1 MKFIQIVQ
9 LLLPLTRLLPLR
21 ICTIIVFLE
30 LIPLTSKALASLAK
44 QAKLYALASL
54 IGQA

>member
-1 MKFIQIVQ
+1 VKFIQIVQ